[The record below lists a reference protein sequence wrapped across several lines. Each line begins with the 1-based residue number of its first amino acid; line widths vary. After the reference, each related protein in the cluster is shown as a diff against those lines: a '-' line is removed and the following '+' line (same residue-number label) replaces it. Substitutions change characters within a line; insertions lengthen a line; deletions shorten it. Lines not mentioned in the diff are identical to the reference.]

1 MLNNVSRQ
9 VVKQAARNATYGGRH
24 TVTLIPGDGIGPEM
38 FQQVRHVV
46 DVMGVPINFEEVN
59 VSRLVYFFSSLLFY

>member
-1 MLNNVSRQ
+1 MQ
-9 VVKQAARNATYGGRH
+9 PMVV
-24 TVTLIPGDGIGPEM
+24 VTLSPLFPGDGIGPEM

-59 VSRLVYFFSSLLFY
+59 VTG